1 MIIKYYKGSYPLEYL
16 KELTMTGV
24 NGCSVYDIVSA
35 ANKLDLNPKAVS
47 GDINLLK
54 STDYPLIAH
63 VKKNNLYHFL
73 VIFKKNKDS
82 YIIGDPAS
90 NTSIIEKEEL
100 EELLTG
106 HFILFH
112 PVKKPKTYKENN
124 YLYNLIINFL
134 SDKRYIMLALLLLSI
149 IISFLFIFMAM
160 KIEILMDIALTSKS
174 KDNLKIFIS
183 FILIIYLLMSLL
195 DFLKN
200 KLLLYINNSFKE
212 SLYHS
217 LYEKILELPYLYH
230 KSKSSGDILTRINDA
245 DNIVSYLSTV
255 LIFLSDLVIA
265 IFSFI
270 ILYFILKSISLSLVM
285 GLFIFYFIYL
295 LFIPL
300 IIYYMEKQKEARS
313 FVYED
318 INELLQNVELV
329 KTYNIK
335 KYKERHFFEKNRHFL
350 NMYYKNNQYY
360 NYLDAALSFLI
371 NSLELFII
379 YLVSLKIIQGNMNL
393 GSLITVTTLTSI
405 AIKPLSTLISLLI
418 IKEDLILSVKRINS
432 LFNIKKE
439 HRGSLYLDSIEKLE
453 FKDFSYAYLN
463 KNNLEKVNLL
473 LNKGDKVLIKGKSGS
488 GKSTMFKALVK
499 LFKTDNIYINDL
511 NINDLNKKDLR
522 EKILYVSQNERI
534 LKGSILD
541 NITFG
546 RQVPNKEISK
556 VLNITGLS
564 ALLKHKNLYIES
576 LIDEGGFGLS
586 GGEEQRILL
595 ARALLSG
602 REVIVFDETFS
613 AIDKK
618 EREDILYRII
628 NEYEEKM
635 IIVISHS
642 TWLKKNFNKI
652 YDLEE
657 KACIR

>member
-24 NGCSVYDIVSA
+24 NGCSIYGIVNASS
-35 ANKLDLNPKAVS
+35 KLELNPKAVS
-47 GDINLLK
+47 GDINSLK
-54 STDYPLIAH
+54 DSDYPLIAH

-73 VIFKKNKDS
+73 VIYKKTKNA

-90 NTSIIEKEEL
+90 DTGIILKEEL

-106 HFILFH
+106 KFILFH
-112 PVKKPKTYKENN
+112 PIKKPKIYKENN

-149 IISFLFIFMAM
+149 IISLLFIFIAL
-160 KIEILMDIALTSKS
+160 KIEILMDIALVSKN
-174 KDNLKIFIS
+174 KNNLKIFIY
-183 FILIIYLLMSLL
+183 FILIIYFLLSLL

-230 KSKSSGDILTRINDA
+230 KSKSSGDILNRINDA
-245 DNIVSYLSTV
+245 DNIVSYLNTL
-255 LIFLSDLVIA
+255 LIFLSDLVIGS
-265 IFSFI
+265 FSFI
-270 ILYFILKSISLSLVM
+270 ILYVILKSISLSLVV
-285 GLFIFYFIYL
+285 GLFIFYFIYM

-300 IIYYMEKQKEARS
+300 IIYYMEKQKETRS
-313 FVYED
+313 IVYED
-318 INELLQNVELV
+318 INEMLQNIQLV

-335 KYKERHFFEKNRHFL
+335 EYKERHFFEKNRAYL
-350 NMYYKNNQYY
+350 NMHYKNNMYY

-371 NSLELFII
+371 YGLEVCII
-379 YLVSLKIIQGNMNL
+379 YLVSLKIIKGDMNIA
-393 GSLITVTTLTSI
+393 SLITVTTIVSM
-405 AIKPLSTLISLLI
+405 AIKPLSSLISLLI

-432 LFNIKKE
+432 LFSVKKE
-439 HRGSLYLDSIEKLE
+439 HRGSLYLDSIDRIE
-453 FKDFSYAYLN
+453 FKDFTYAYLN
-463 KNNLEKVNLL
+463 KNNLDHVNLT

-499 LFKTDNIYINDL
+499 LFKSDNIYINDL
-511 NINDLNKKDLR
+511 NINDLNKKRIR
-522 EKILYVSQNERI
+522 EKILYVSQDEKI
-534 LKGSILD
+534 LKGSILE

-546 RQVPNKEISK
+546 RLVSNKEISK
-556 VLNITGLS
+556 VLNITGLDK
-564 ALLKHKNLYIES
+564 LLRKKNLYIES
-576 LIDEGGFGLS
+576 PLEEGGFGLS
-586 GGEEQRILL
+586 GGEEERILL

-602 REVIVFDETFS
+602 REVLVFDETFS

-618 EREDILYRII
+618 EREDILFRII
-628 NEYEEKM
+628 NEYKEKM

-642 TWLKKNFNKI
+642 TWLRKNFNKI

-657 KACIR
+657 KACIK

>member
-24 NGCSVYDIVSA
+24 NGCSIYGIVNASS
-35 ANKLDLNPKAVS
+35 KLELNPKAVS
-47 GDINLLK
+47 GDINNLK
-54 STDYPLIAH
+54 DSDYPLIAH

-73 VIFKKNKDS
+73 VIYKKTKNA

-90 NTSIIEKEEL
+90 DTGIILKEEL

-106 HFILFH
+106 NFILFH
-112 PVKKPKTYKENN
+112 PIKKPKIYKENN

-149 IISFLFIFMAM
+149 IISLLFIFIAM
-160 KIEILMDIALTSKS
+160 KIEILMDIALVSKN
-174 KDNLKIFIS
+174 KNNLKIFIY
-183 FILIIYLLMSLL
+183 FILIIYFLLSLL

-230 KSKSSGDILTRINDA
+230 KSKSSGDILNRINDA
-245 DNIVSYLSTV
+245 DNIVSYLNTV
-255 LIFLSDLVIA
+255 LIFLSDLVIGS
-265 IFSFI
+265 FSFI
-270 ILYFILKSISLSLVM
+270 ILYVILKSISLSLVV
-285 GLFIFYFIYL
+285 GLFIFYFIYM

-300 IIYYMEKQKEARS
+300 IIYYMEKQKETRS
-313 FVYED
+313 IVYED
-318 INELLQNVELV
+318 INEMLQNIQLV

-335 KYKERHFFEKNRHFL
+335 EYKERHFFEKNRAYL
-350 NMYYKNNQYY
+350 NMHYKNNMYY

-371 NSLELFII
+371 YGLEVCII
-379 YLVSLKIIQGNMNL
+379 YLVSLKIIKGDMNIA
-393 GSLITVTTLTSI
+393 SLITVTTLVSM
-405 AIKPLSTLISLLI
+405 AIKPLSSLISLLI

-432 LFNIKKE
+432 LFSVKKE
-439 HRGSLYLDSIEKLE
+439 HRGSLYLDSIDRIE
-453 FKDFSYAYLN
+453 FKDFTYAYLN
-463 KNNLEKVNLL
+463 KNNLDHVNLT

-499 LFKTDNIYINDL
+499 LFKSDNIYINDL
-511 NINDLNKKDLR
+511 NINDLNKKRIR
-522 EKILYVSQNERI
+522 EKILYVSQDEKI
-534 LKGSILD
+534 LKGSILE

-546 RQVPNKEISK
+546 KLISNKEISK
-556 VLNITGLS
+556 VLNITGLDK
-564 ALLKHKNLYIES
+564 LLRKKNLYIES
-576 LIDEGGFGLS
+576 PLEEGGFGLS
-586 GGEEQRILL
+586 GGEEERILL

-602 REVIVFDETFS
+602 REVLVFDETFS

-618 EREDILYRII
+618 EREDILFRII
-628 NEYEEKM
+628 NEYKEKM

-657 KACIR
+657 KACIK

>member
-24 NGCSVYDIVSA
+24 NGCSIYGIVNASS
-35 ANKLDLNPKAVS
+35 KLELNPKAVS
-47 GDINLLK
+47 GDINNLK
-54 STDYPLIAH
+54 DSDYPLIAH

-73 VIFKKNKDS
+73 VIYKKTKNA

-90 NTSIIEKEEL
+90 DTGIILKEEL

-106 HFILFH
+106 NFILFH
-112 PVKKPKTYKENN
+112 PIKKPKIYKENN

-149 IISFLFIFMAM
+149 IISLLFIFIAL
-160 KIEILMDIALTSKS
+160 KIEILMDIALVSKNKS
-174 KDNLKIFIS
+174 NLKIFIY
-183 FILIIYLLMSLL
+183 FILIIYFLLSLL

-230 KSKSSGDILTRINDA
+230 KSKSSGDILNRINDA

-255 LIFLSDLVIA
+255 LIFLSDLVIGS
-265 IFSFI
+265 FSFI
-270 ILYFILKSISLSLVM
+270 ILYVILKSISLSLVV
-285 GLFIFYFIYL
+285 GLFIFYFIYI

-300 IIYYMEKQKEARS
+300 IIYYMEKQKETRS
-313 FVYED
+313 IVYED
-318 INELLQNVELV
+318 INEMLQNIQLV

-335 KYKERHFFEKNRHFL
+335 EYKERHFFEKNRAYL
-350 NMYYKNNQYY
+350 NMHYKNNMYY

-371 NSLELFII
+371 YGLEVCII
-379 YLVSLKIIQGNMNL
+379 YLVSLKIIKGDMNIA
-393 GSLITVTTLTSI
+393 SLITVTTIVSM
-405 AIKPLSTLISLLI
+405 AIKPLSSLISLLI

-432 LFNIKKE
+432 LFSVKKE
-439 HRGSLYLDSIEKLE
+439 HRGSLYLDSIDRIE
-453 FKDFSYAYLN
+453 FKDFTYAYLN
-463 KNNLEKVNLL
+463 KNNLDHVNLT

-499 LFKTDNIYINDL
+499 LFKSDNIYINDL
-511 NINDLNKKDLR
+511 NINDLNKKRIR
-522 EKILYVSQNERI
+522 EKILYVSQDEKI
-534 LKGSILD
+534 LKGSILE

-546 RQVPNKEISK
+546 RLISNKEISK
-556 VLNITGLS
+556 VLNITGLDK
-564 ALLKHKNLYIES
+564 LLRKKNLYIES
-576 LIDEGGFGLS
+576 PLEEGGFGLS
-586 GGEEQRILL
+586 GGEEERILL

-602 REVIVFDETFS
+602 REVLVFDETFS

-618 EREDILYRII
+618 EREDILFRII
-628 NEYEEKM
+628 NEYKEKM

-657 KACIR
+657 KACIK